1 MLRVTILAVLLGLAV
16 LPARADT
23 PAAVRDKSTF
33 LKLVDGRALEIGLY
47 RLTLKVKGDGKIEG
61 RALGWDI
68 TGNWGWKDGLF
79 CREMDWSG
87 KIIPYNCQLVEAVGP
102 DRLRFTADAGQG
114 QSAVF
119 RLR

>member
-1 MLRVTILAVLLGLAV
+1 MRLSILAVILGLAV

-87 KIIPYNCQLVEAVGP
+87 KVIPYNCQLVEAVGP

-119 RLR
+119 RIR